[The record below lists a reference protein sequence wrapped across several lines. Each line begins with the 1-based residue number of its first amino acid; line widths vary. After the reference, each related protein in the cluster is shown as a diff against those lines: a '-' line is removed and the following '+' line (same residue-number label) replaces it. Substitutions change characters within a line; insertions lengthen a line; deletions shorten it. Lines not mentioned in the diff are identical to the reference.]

1 MCCHPKRLYFR
12 GDWHI
17 VLLFSSRL
25 SLWKLFCSL
34 EKVTFTSDDVGL
46 SYYLFSFQLFSF
58 LFGARFPN
66 HLLVLAASLVAWQAA
81 VSDWPTLS
89 LSLSLS
95 LRSALGP
102 HESFHFK
109 DFRGV
114 PAFVGEDQC
123 WFLRH
128 SSASSFD
135 SPPLRS
141 RAREKINTA
150 IWKSTG
156 SGSERTAQ
164 SPSISRTQHHGT
176 GRGSRSAKVTGPV
189 PSSSTSRPEL
199 IPRSQLY

>member
-95 LRSALGP
+95 LCALRSAP
-102 HESFHFK
+102 TSRFISKTSE
-109 DFRGV
+109 
-114 PAFVGEDQC
+114 AF
-123 WFLRH
+123 RH
-128 SSASSFD
+128 SWEKISAGFSD
-135 SPPLRS
+135 ILRRPVLIVLRS
-141 RAREKINTA
+141 GLAPVR
-150 IWKSTG
+150 KSIPPFENPQGPAQSALPSHLQSVGRST
-156 SGSERTAQ
+156 TAQ
-164 SPSISRTQHHGT
+164 GEGAEAQKWRVQSRL
-176 GRGSRSAKVTGPV
+176 VPPV
-189 PSSSTSRPEL
+189 GQS
-199 IPRSQLY
+199 